1 MSDEAAK
8 ELAAAILLLAQAINA
23 FTSKCSPFGGFEVRH
38 SGFPQDQLRWKD
50 GLYNGSGGGS
60 GGSLT

>member
-8 ELAAAILLLAQAINA
+8 ELAAAILLLAQAINT

-38 SGFPQDQLRWKD
+38 SGFPQDQLR
-50 GLYNGSGGGS
+50 GSGGGS